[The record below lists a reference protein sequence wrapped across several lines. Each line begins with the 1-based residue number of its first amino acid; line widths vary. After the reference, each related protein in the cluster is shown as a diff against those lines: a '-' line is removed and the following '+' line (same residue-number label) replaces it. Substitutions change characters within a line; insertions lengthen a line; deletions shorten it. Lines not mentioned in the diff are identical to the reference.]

1 MKMYVEDQCRLEQ
14 CRLDQ
19 CRSTLNKG
27 AACSLSHSLPH
38 TPKEAAGMQSPA
50 ASFGVC
56 GREWVGQREGG
67 DESERETLRTHAR
80 DRERGESK
88 REEERAYLFK

>member
-1 MKMYVEDQCRLEQ
+1 MKMYVEDQCRLEQSRLDQ

-38 TPKEAAGMQSPA
+38 TPKEAAGM
-50 ASFGVC
+50 
-56 GREWVGQREGG
+56 
-67 DESERETLRTHAR
+67 
-80 DRERGESK
+80 
-88 REEERAYLFK
+88 